1 MLTQVSL
8 LVSFLLVHFAVG
20 TLIPGGFLDGVGVKS
35 LISDKFKK
43 INTLHISLP
52 SNGIGPFQGVQN
64 KSTTMNSRSL
74 QSNSFSCEQLPKAYD
89 PYTYCSGVVDYDFL
103 VPYGSTK
110 SDLNTIAV
118 QSAEHFITFINASCL
133 NDVKRYICSQVYLKC
148 APNRKFCLYFLS
160 NDIFNQIRHF

>member
-1 MLTQVSL
+1 MWTQVSL
-8 LVSFLLVHFAVG
+8 LVSFFLVHLAVG
-20 TLIPGGFLDGVGVKS
+20 TLIPGGFLDGVEVKS

-43 INTLHISLP
+43 INTLHITFP
-52 SNGIGPFQGVQN
+52 SNGIIQGVQN
-64 KSTTMNSRSL
+64 KSTTMISRSL

-89 PYTYCSGVVDYDFL
+89 PYTFCSGVVDYDFL

-118 QSAEHFITFINASCL
+118 QSAEQFITFINASCL

-160 NDIFNQIRHF
+160 IDIFNQIRYF